1 MLRNKDKSHTEAQKV
16 APVMQSIHPLWHHNN
31 ESDID
36 WMDMER
42 VIGAALAGDQQAIAR
57 LYNAYSHKVLGI
69 CYNVVG
75 NRAVAE
81 ELAHDAFVLAFS
93 KLDHLRDPNRFDAWL
108 SSITANVALR
118 YKQRHHTLAT
128 VPVDDM
134 PDETWI
140 ADEASDMPTMGEIM
154 AAVNALPNGYG
165 KVFKMAVM
173 QDMSHKEIGEILGI
187 AAHSS
192 SSQLAR
198 AKKMLQ
204 HSLAKYWAVILLALL
219 TPLALLFLRQPEA
232 IDEQQPKTADA
243 DKPTVTTGDNQQAT
257 EPVRQQR
264 TGSRNIAITVPDKYE
279 RPIAS
284 MADTTS
290 VEKSSTQPI
299 DTTTERPNHELPHL
313 KLNGDIHFANVGHR
327 TTIRPKQD
335 GFKRWSADL
344 AYIGQPSPE
353 ADRMSPHNFVVP
365 DFLAPTVPGEP
376 DPTLIIDNWSDYIDY
391 LDVKSDILSDALP
404 EEELIMRQIANS
416 NKPLNNGQIV
426 RKAHHSLPLTYALSL
441 RHQATNR
448 IGLESGLQY
457 TRLNS
462 LFQTGEGPNRIDEKQ
477 RIDYLGVPLKVSYRI
492 WSGKHVGIY
501 TSAGVTLEIPVKST
515 VTTDYILNSQPQ
527 LRDSHH
533 LDVPLQWSTGVGI
546 GVQYNITP
554 SISIFA
560 EPGVQ
565 YYIPDD
571 SGIETYRTQHPFTVT
586 IPAGLR
592 FTW

>member
-1 MLRNKDKSHTEAQKV
+1 
-16 APVMQSIHPLWHHNN
+16 
-31 ESDID
+31 
-36 WMDMER
+36 MER
-42 VIGAALAGDQQAIAR
+42 VIGTALAGDQQAIAR
-57 LYNAYSHKVLGI
+57 LYNAYCHKVLGI

-93 KLDHLRDPNRFDAWL
+93 KLDHLRNPNRFDAWL
-108 SSITANVALR
+108 SSIATHVALR
-118 YKQRHHTLAT
+118 YKQRHHALVT
-128 VPVDDM
+128 VPVDDI
-134 PDETWI
+134 PDETWF
-140 ADEASDMPTMGEIM
+140 ADEPADMATMDEIM

-192 SSQLAR
+192 SSQLTR

-204 HSLAKYWAVILLALL
+204 HSLAKYWVVVLVALL
-219 TPLALLFLRQPEA
+219 TPLALLFLRQPKA
-232 IDEQQPKTADA
+232 IDEQQPKTAGTDQ
-243 DKPTVTTGDNQQAT
+243 PTVSDDNPQVT

-264 TGSRNIAITVPDKYE
+264 TGSPHMAITVPERYE
-279 RPIAS
+279 QPS
-284 MADTTS
+284 MSIADT
-290 VEKSSTQPI
+290 VQHEEVPRQMV
-299 DTTTERPNHELPHL
+299 DTTTVPVENNLPHL
-313 KLNGDIHFANVGHR
+313 KLNGDIHFAGARHG
-327 TTIRPKQD
+327 TTIRPKRD

-344 AYIGQPSPE
+344 AYTGQPTPE
-353 ADRMSPHNFVVP
+353 ADRMTPHNFIVTNYE
-365 DFLAPTVPGEP
+365 APSIPGEP
-376 DPTLIIDNWSDYIDY
+376 EATMPIDNWSDYLTY
-391 LDVKSDILSDALP
+391 LEVKSDIASGLP
-404 EEELIMRQIANS
+404 KEDLIMRQIAKS
-416 NKPLNNGQIV
+416 NEPLNNGQIV
-426 RKAHHSLPLTYALSL
+426 RKTHHSLPLTYSLSL
-441 RHQATNR
+441 RYQANKR

-462 LFQTGEGPNRIDEKQ
+462 LFQTGEGANRIDEKQ

-492 WSGKHVGIY
+492 WTGKHVGIY

-515 VTTDYILNSQPQ
+515 VTTDYILNNQPQ
-527 LRDSHH
+527 LSGSHH
-533 LDVPLQWSTGVGI
+533 LDVPLQWSTGAGI

-565 YYIPDD
+565 YYIPDG
-571 SGIETYRTQHPFTVT
+571 SGFETYRTQHPFTIT

>member
-1 MLRNKDKSHTEAQKV
+1 
-16 APVMQSIHPLWHHNN
+16 MQSFGQIWHHTNKGQLY
-31 ESDID
+31 

-42 VIGAALAGDQQAIAR
+42 VIGAAMAGDQQAIAK

-69 CYNVVG
+69 CYNIVG

-81 ELAHDAFVLAFS
+81 ELSHDAFVLAFS
-93 KLDHLRDPNRFDAWL
+93 KLDHLRNPERFDAWL
-108 SSITANVALR
+108 SSIAANVALR
-118 YKQRHHTLAT
+118 YKQRHHTLVT
-128 VPVDDM
+128 VPADDI

-140 ADEASDMPTMGEIM
+140 AEEPTDMPTMDEII

-204 HSLAKYWAVILLALL
+204 HSLAKYWAIILLALL
-219 TPLALLFLRQPEA
+219 TPLALLFLRQPKT
-232 IDEQQPKTADA
+232 IDEKQPKTAKTNEPIVTD
-243 DKPTVTTGDNQQAT
+243 DNPQVTKPAIL
-257 EPVRQQR
+257 QR
-264 TGSRNIAITVPDKYE
+264 KESRNMAITVPE
-279 RPIAS
+279 RYKQPS
-284 MADTTS
+284 VSTTDTTQHEE
-290 VEKSSTQPI
+290 VPRQMV
-299 DTTTERPNHELPHL
+299 DTTTVPIENTLPHL
-313 KLNGDIHFANVGHR
+313 KLNGNIHFANVGQGN
-327 TTIRPKQD
+327 TIRPKKD
-335 GFKRWSADL
+335 DFKRWSADL
-344 AYIGQPSPE
+344 AYTGQPSPE
-353 ADRMSPHNFVVP
+353 ADRMTPQNFIVTNYE
-365 DFLAPTVPGEP
+365 APSVPGEP
-376 DPTLIIDNWSDYIDY
+376 DPTLTIDNWTDYIAY
-391 LDVKSDILSDALP
+391 LEVKSDITSELS
-404 EEELIMRQIANS
+404 EEDRIMRQIAKS
-416 NKPLNNGQIV
+416 NEPLNNGQIV
-426 RKAHHSLPLTYALSL
+426 RKTHHSLPLTYSLSL
-441 RHQATNR
+441 RYQANKR
-448 IGLESGLQY
+448 IGLESGIQY

-462 LFQTGEGPNRIDEKQ
+462 LFQTGEGINRIDEKQ
-477 RIDYLGVPLKVSYRI
+477 RIDYLGVPIKVSYRI

-515 VTTDYILNSQPQ
+515 VTTEYILNNQPE
-527 LRDSHH
+527 LRDSHY
-533 LDVPLQWSTGVGI
+533 LDVPLQWSTGIGI

-565 YYIPDD
+565 YYIPDG
-571 SGIETYRTQHPFTVT
+571 SGFETYRTQHPFTIT

>member
-42 VIGAALAGDQQAIAR
+42 VIGAALAGDQQAIGK

-108 SSITANVALR
+108 SSIASNVALR
-118 YKQRHHTLAT
+118 YKQRHHVLAT

-243 DKPTVTTGDNQQAT
+243 DKPTVTTGVNQQAT
-257 EPVRQQR
+257 GPVRQQR

-284 MADTTS
+284 IADTSS

-376 DPTLIIDNWSDYIDY
+376 DPTRTIENWSDYIAY
-391 LDVKSDILSDALP
+391 IEEFGDILS
-404 EEELIMRQIANS
+404 EKTETVHIMKQIAMS
-416 NKPLNNGQIV
+416 NEPFNDGQIV
-426 RKAHHSLPLTYALSL
+426 RKTHHSLPLTYSLSL
-441 RHQATNR
+441 RYQANKR

-462 LFQTGEGPNRIDEKQ
+462 LFQTGEGANRIDEKQ

-492 WSGKHVGIY
+492 WTGKHVGIY

-515 VTTDYILNSQPQ
+515 VTTDYILNNKSQ

-554 SISIFA
+554 TISIFA

-565 YYIPDD
+565 YYIPDG
-571 SGIETYRTQHPFTVT
+571 SGFETYRTQHPFTIS

>member
-1 MLRNKDKSHTEAQKV
+1 
-16 APVMQSIHPLWHHNN
+16 
-31 ESDID
+31 
-36 WMDMER
+36 MDMER
-42 VIGAALAGDQQAIAR
+42 VIGAALAGDQQAIAK

-69 CYNVVG
+69 CHNIVS

-81 ELAHDAFVLAFS
+81 ELSHDAFVLAFS
-93 KLDHLRDPNRFDAWL
+93 KLDHLRNPERFDAWL
-108 SSITANVALR
+108 SSIAANVALR
-118 YKQRHHTLAT
+118 YKQRHHTLVT
-128 VPVDDM
+128 VPADDI

-140 ADEASDMPTMGEIM
+140 EDEPSDMPTMTEII

-204 HSLAKYWAVILLALL
+204 HSLAKYWAIILLALL
-219 TPLALLFLRQPEA
+219 TPLALLLLRQPKT
-232 IDEQQPKTADA
+232 IDEQQPKTAETNEPA
-243 DKPTVTTGDNQQAT
+243 VTEGNSQAT
-257 EPVRQQR
+257 EPDKQHRKE
-264 TGSRNIAITVPDKYE
+264 SRDMAITVPE
-279 RPIAS
+279 RYKQPNVSIT
-284 MADTTS
+284 DTAQHEE
-290 VEKSSTQPI
+290 VPRQMV
-299 DTTTERPNHELPHL
+299 DTTTVPVENALPHL
-313 KLNGDIHFANVGHR
+313 KLNGDIHFANVGQG
-327 TTIRPKQD
+327 TTIRPTRD
-335 GFKRWSADL
+335 DFKRWSADL
-344 AYIGQPSPE
+344 AYMGQPSPE
-353 ADRMSPHNFVVP
+353 ADRMTPHNFIVP
-365 DFLAPTVPGEP
+365 DYIAPSVPGEP
-376 DPTLIIDNWSDYIDY
+376 DPTLSIGNWTDYINY
-391 LDVKSDILSDALP
+391 LNECGDIFSELS
-404 EEELIMRQIANS
+404 EKELIMRKIATS
-416 NKPLNNGQIV
+416 NEPLNNGQIV
-426 RKAHHSLPLTYALSL
+426 RKTHHSLPLTYSLSL
-441 RHQATNR
+441 RYQANRR
-448 IGLESGLQY
+448 IGLESGIQY

-462 LFQTGEGPNRIDEKQ
+462 LFQTGEGFNRIDERQ
-477 RIDYLGVPLKVSYRI
+477 RIDYLGVPLKMSYRI

-515 VTTDYILNSQPQ
+515 VTTEYILNNQPQ

-533 LDVPLQWSTGVGI
+533 LDVPLQWSTGISI

-565 YYIPDD
+565 YYIPTG
-571 SGIETYRTQHPFTVT
+571 SGFETYRTQHPFTIT

>member
-1 MLRNKDKSHTEAQKV
+1 
-16 APVMQSIHPLWHHNN
+16 MQSFHPIWHHNN
-31 ESDID
+31 EGDLYWMGMDRDI
-36 WMDMER
+36 R
-42 VIGAALAGDQQAIAR
+42 AALSGDQQAIAK

-69 CYNVVG
+69 CYNIVG

-108 SSITANVALR
+108 SSIAANVALR
-118 YKQRHHTLAT
+118 YKQRHHVLAT

-140 ADEASDMPTMGEIM
+140 ADEPSDMPMMGEIM

-219 TPLALLFLRQPEA
+219 APLALLFLHQPEA
-232 IDEQQPKTADA
+232 IDEQQPKTADD
-243 DKPTVTTGDNQQAT
+243 DKPTVTAGDNKQAT
-257 EPVRQQR
+257 GPVSRQR

-279 RPIAS
+279 RPSAS

-299 DTTTERPNHELPHL
+299 DTTTVIPAHVLPHL
-313 KLNGDIHFANVGHR
+313 KLNGDIHFADVSHG
-327 TTIRPKQD
+327 TTIRPKRD

-344 AYIGQPSPE
+344 AYTGQPSPE
-353 ADRMSPHNFVVP
+353 ADQMTPHNFIVTNYE
-365 DFLAPTVPGEP
+365 APSIPGEP
-376 DPTLIIDNWSDYIDY
+376 EATMPIDNWSDYLTY
-391 LDVKSDILSDALP
+391 LEVKSDIASGLP
-404 EEELIMRQIANS
+404 KEDLIMRQIAKS
-416 NKPLNNGQIV
+416 NEPLNNGQIV
-426 RKAHHSLPLTYALSL
+426 RKTHHSLPLTYLLSL
-441 RHQATNR
+441 SYQATNR

-462 LFQTGEGPNRIDEKQ
+462 LFQTGEGANRIDEKQ

-501 TSAGVTLEIPVKST
+501 TSAGVTLEIPVQSI
-515 VTTDYILNSQPQ
+515 VTTDYILNNQPQ
-527 LRDSHH
+527 LRESVH

-565 YYIPDD
+565 YYIPDG
-571 SGIETYRTQHPFTVT
+571 SGFETYRTQHPFTIT

>member
-1 MLRNKDKSHTEAQKV
+1 
-16 APVMQSIHPLWHHNN
+16 MQSFHPIWHHNN
-31 ESDID
+31 KGQLY

-42 VIGAALAGDQQAIAR
+42 VIGAALAGDQQAIAK

-69 CYNVVG
+69 CYNIVG

-81 ELAHDAFVLAFS
+81 ELSHDAFVLAFS
-93 KLDHLRDPNRFDAWL
+93 KLDHLRNPERFDAWL
-108 SSITANVALR
+108 SSIATNVALR
-118 YKQRHHTLAT
+118 YKQRHHVLAT

-140 ADEASDMPTMGEIM
+140 EDEPSDRPSMAEIM

-165 KVFKMAVM
+165 KVFKMSVM

-204 HSLAKYWAVILLALL
+204 QSLAKYWAIVLLALL
-219 TPLALLFLRQPEA
+219 TPLVLLLLRQPKT
-232 IDEQQPKTADA
+232 IVEQQTKTAETNE
-243 DKPTVTTGDNQQAT
+243 PTVTDDNPQVT
-257 EPVRQQR
+257 MPDKQQR
-264 TGSRNIAITVPDKYE
+264 KESRNMAITVPERYE
-279 RPIAS
+279 QPNVSIADS
-284 MADTTS
+284 VRHEETTR
-290 VEKSSTQPI
+290 EAI
-299 DTTTERPNHELPHL
+299 DTTKVPAENMLPHL
-313 KLNGDIHFANVGHR
+313 KLNGDIHFANVGQGS
-327 TTIRPKQD
+327 TIRPKKD
-335 GFKRWSADL
+335 DFKRWSADL
-344 AYIGQPSPE
+344 AYTGQPSPE
-353 ADRMSPHNFVVP
+353 ADRMIPHNFIVP
-365 DFLAPTVPGEP
+365 DYIAPSVPGEP
-376 DPTLIIDNWSDYIDY
+376 DPTLSIDNWTDYINY
-391 LDVKSDILSDALP
+391 LNECGDIFSELS
-404 EEELIMRQIANS
+404 EKELIMRKIATS
-416 NKPLNNGQIV
+416 NEPLNNGQIV
-426 RKAHHSLPLTYALSL
+426 RKTHHSLPLTYSLSL
-441 RHQATNR
+441 RYQANRR
-448 IGLESGLQY
+448 IGLESGIQY

-462 LFQTGEGPNRIDEKQ
+462 LFQTGEGINRIDERQ
-477 RIDYLGVPLKVSYRI
+477 RIDYLGVPLKMSYRI

-515 VTTDYILNSQPQ
+515 VTTEYILNNQPQ

-533 LDVPLQWSTGVGI
+533 LDVPLQWSTGIGI

-554 SISIFA
+554 SIGIFA

-565 YYIPDD
+565 YYIPDG
-571 SGIETYRTQHPFTVT
+571 SGFETYRTQHPFTIT

>member
-1 MLRNKDKSHTEAQKV
+1 
-16 APVMQSIHPLWHHNN
+16 
-31 ESDID
+31 
-36 WMDMER
+36 MER
-42 VIGAALAGDQQAIAR
+42 VIGAARAGDQQAIAK

-69 CYNVVG
+69 CYNIVG
-75 NRAVAE
+75 NRVVAE

-93 KLDHLRDPNRFDAWL
+93 KLDHLRNPERFDVWL
-108 SSITANVALR
+108 SSIATNVALR
-118 YKQRHHTLAT
+118 YKQRHHVLAT

-140 ADEASDMPTMGEIM
+140 EDEPSDMPTMAEII

-204 HSLAKYWAVILLALL
+204 HSLAKYWAIILLALL
-219 TPLALLFLRQPEA
+219 TPLALLLLRQPKT
-232 IDEQQPKTADA
+232 IDEQQPKTAETNEPA
-243 DKPTVTTGDNQQAT
+243 VTEGNSQAT
-257 EPVRQQR
+257 EPDKQHRKE
-264 TGSRNIAITVPDKYE
+264 SRDMAITVPE
-279 RPIAS
+279 RYKQPNVSIT
-284 MADTTS
+284 DTAQHEE
-290 VEKSSTQPI
+290 VPRQMV
-299 DTTTERPNHELPHL
+299 DTTTVPVENALPHL
-313 KLNGDIHFANVGHR
+313 NLNGDIHFANVGQG
-327 TTIRPKQD
+327 TTIQPKKE

-344 AYIGQPSPE
+344 AYTGQPSPE
-353 ADRMSPHNFVVP
+353 ADRLTPHYFIVTNYE
-365 DFLAPTVPGEP
+365 APSVPGEP
-376 DPTLIIDNWSDYIDY
+376 DSTMPIDNWSDYIAY
-391 LDVKSDILSDALP
+391 LEVKSDITSGLSEDDR
-404 EEELIMRQIANS
+404 IMRQIAKS
-416 NKPLNNGQIV
+416 NEPLNNGQIV
-426 RKAHHSLPLTYALSL
+426 RKTHHSLPLTYSLSL
-441 RHQATNR
+441 RYQANRR
-448 IGLESGLQY
+448 IGLESGIQY

-462 LFQTGEGPNRIDEKQ
+462 LFQTGEGINRIDEKQ
-477 RIDYLGVPLKVSYRI
+477 RIDYLGVPLKMSYRI

-515 VTTDYILNSQPQ
+515 VTTEYILNNQPQ

-533 LDVPLQWSTGVGI
+533 PDVPLQWSTGIGI

-565 YYIPDD
+565 YYIPDG
-571 SGIETYRTQHPFTVT
+571 SGFETYRTQHPFTIT

>member
-1 MLRNKDKSHTEAQKV
+1 MGMDR
-16 APVMQSIHPLWHHNN
+16 
-31 ESDID
+31 DI
-36 WMDMER
+36 R
-42 VIGAALAGDQQAIAR
+42 AALAGDQQAIAK

-69 CYNVVG
+69 CYNIVG

-108 SSITANVALR
+108 SSIAANVALR
-118 YKQRHHTLAT
+118 YKQRHHVLVT

-140 ADEASDMPTMGEIM
+140 ADEPSDMPTMAEIM

-243 DKPTVTTGDNQQAT
+243 DKPTVTASDNQQAT
-257 EPVRQQR
+257 GPVSRQR

-279 RPIAS
+279 RPSAS

-299 DTTTERPNHELPHL
+299 DTTTVIPAHELPHL
-313 KLNGDIHFANVGHR
+313 KLNGDIHFADVGHG
-327 TTIRPKQD
+327 TTMRPKKD
-335 GFKRWSADL
+335 SFKRWSANL
-344 AYIGQPSPE
+344 AYTGQPSTE
-353 ADRMSPHNFVVP
+353 ADRMSPHNFIVTNYE
-365 DFLAPTVPGEP
+365 APSIPGEP
-376 DPTLIIDNWSDYIDY
+376 EATMPIDNWSDYIAY
-391 LDVKSDILSDALP
+391 LEVKSDITSGLSEDDR
-404 EEELIMRQIANS
+404 IMRQIAKS
-416 NKPLNNGQIV
+416 NEPLNNGQIV
-426 RKAHHSLPLTYALSL
+426 RKTHHSLPLTYSLSL
-441 RHQATNR
+441 RYQANKR

-462 LFQTGEGPNRIDEKQ
+462 LFQTGEGANRIDEKQ

-501 TSAGVTLEIPVKST
+501 TSAGVTLEIPVQST
-515 VTTDYILNSQPQ
+515 VTTDYILNNQPQ
-527 LRDSHH
+527 LRESVH

-565 YYIPDD
+565 YYIPDG
-571 SGIETYRTQHPFTVT
+571 SGFETYRTQHPFTIT

>member
-1 MLRNKDKSHTEAQKV
+1 
-16 APVMQSIHPLWHHNN
+16 
-31 ESDID
+31 
-36 WMDMER
+36 MDMER
-42 VIGAALAGDQQAIAR
+42 VIGAALAGDQQAIAK

-81 ELAHDAFVLAFS
+81 ELSHDAFVLAFS
-93 KLDHLRDPNRFDAWL
+93 KLDHLRNPERFDAWL
-108 SSITANVALR
+108 SSIAANVALR
-118 YKQRHHTLAT
+118 YKQRHHTLVT

-140 ADEASDMPTMGEIM
+140 EDEPSDMPTMAEIM

-165 KVFKMAVM
+165 KVFKMAVL

-204 HSLAKYWAVILLALL
+204 HSLAKYWAIILLALL
-219 TPLALLFLRQPEA
+219 TPLALLLLRQPKT
-232 IDEQQPKTADA
+232 IVEQQPKTAETNEPA
-243 DKPTVTTGDNQQAT
+243 VTEGNSHETRSASQQHK
-257 EPVRQQR
+257 E
-264 TGSRNIAITVPDKYE
+264 SRNMAITVPE
-279 RPIAS
+279 RYNQPNVSI
-284 MADTTS
+284 ADTIQHEE
-290 VEKSSTQPI
+290 VPRQMV
-299 DTTTERPNHELPHL
+299 DTTTVPVENALPHL
-313 KLNGDIHFANVGHR
+313 KLNGDVHFANVGQGF
-327 TTIRPKQD
+327 TIRPKKD
-335 GFKRWSADL
+335 DFKRWSADL
-344 AYIGQPSPE
+344 AYTGQPSPE
-353 ADRMSPHNFVVP
+353 ADRLTPHYFIVTNYI
-365 DFLAPTVPGEP
+365 APSVPGEP
-376 DPTLIIDNWSDYIDY
+376 DPTMSIDNWSDYIAY
-391 LDVKSDILSDALP
+391 LEVKSDITSGLSEDDR
-404 EEELIMRQIANS
+404 IMRQIAKS
-416 NKPLNNGQIV
+416 NEPLNNVQIV
-426 RKAHHSLPLTYALSL
+426 RKTHHSLPLTYSLSL
-441 RHQATNR
+441 RYQANKR

-462 LFQTGEGPNRIDEKQ
+462 LFQTGEGINRIDEKQ
-477 RIDYLGVPLKVSYRI
+477 RIEYLGVPLKVSYRI

-515 VTTDYILNSQPQ
+515 VSTEYILNNQPE

-533 LDVPLQWSTGVGI
+533 LDVPLQWSTGIGI

-554 SISIFA
+554 TISIFA

-565 YYIPDD
+565 YYIPDG
-571 SGIETYRTQHPFTVT
+571 SGFETYRTQHPFTIT
-586 IPAGLR
+586 IPTGLR

>member
-1 MLRNKDKSHTEAQKV
+1 
-16 APVMQSIHPLWHHNN
+16 
-31 ESDID
+31 
-36 WMDMER
+36 MDMER
-42 VIGAALAGDQQAIAR
+42 VIGAALAGDQQAIAK
-57 LYNAYSHKVLGI
+57 LYKAYSHKVLGI
-69 CYNVVG
+69 CYNIVG

-81 ELAHDAFVLAFS
+81 ELSHDAFVLAFS
-93 KLDHLRDPNRFDAWL
+93 KLDHLRNPERFDAWL
-108 SSITANVALR
+108 SSIAANVALR
-118 YKQRHHTLAT
+118 YKQRHHVLAT
-128 VPVDDM
+128 VPVDDI

-140 ADEASDMPTMGEIM
+140 EDEPSDMPTMAEIM

-204 HSLAKYWAVILLALL
+204 QSLAKYWATILLALL
-219 TPLALLFLRQPEA
+219 TPLALLLLRQPKT
-232 IDEQQPKTADA
+232 IDEQQPKTAEKNEPIVTDDNPQVTKP
-243 DKPTVTTGDNQQAT
+243 DK
-257 EPVRQQR
+257 QQR
-264 TGSRNIAITVPDKYE
+264 KESRNIAITVPE
-279 RPIAS
+279 RYNQPNVNIT
-284 MADTTS
+284 DTAQHEE
-290 VEKSSTQPI
+290 VPRQI
-299 DTTTERPNHELPHL
+299 LDTTTVPVENSLPHL
-313 KLNGDIHFANVGHR
+313 KLNGDIHFANVGQGS
-327 TTIRPKQD
+327 TIRPKKD
-335 GFKRWSADL
+335 DFKRWSADL
-344 AYIGQPSPE
+344 AYTGQPSPE
-353 ADRMSPHNFVVP
+353 ADRMTPQNFIVP
-365 DFLAPTVPGEP
+365 DYIAPSVPGEP
-376 DPTLIIDNWSDYIDY
+376 DPTLTIDNWTDYIAY
-391 LDVKSDILSDALP
+391 LEVKSDITSELS
-404 EEELIMRQIANS
+404 EEDRIMRQIAKS
-416 NKPLNNGQIV
+416 NEPLNNGQIV
-426 RKAHHSLPLTYALSL
+426 RKTHHSLPLTYSLSL
-441 RHQATNR
+441 RYQANKR

-462 LFQTGEGPNRIDEKQ
+462 LFQTGEGINRIDEKQ

-515 VTTDYILNSQPQ
+515 VTTEYILNNQPE
-527 LRDSHH
+527 LRDSHY
-533 LDVPLQWSTGVGI
+533 LDVPLQWSTGIGI

-565 YYIPDD
+565 YYIPDG
-571 SGIETYRTQHPFTVT
+571 SGFETYRTQHPFTIT

>member
-1 MLRNKDKSHTEAQKV
+1 
-16 APVMQSIHPLWHHNN
+16 
-31 ESDID
+31 
-36 WMDMER
+36 MER
-42 VIGAALAGDQQAIAR
+42 VIGGALAGDQRAIAK

-108 SSITANVALR
+108 SSIASNVALR
-118 YKQRHHTLAT
+118 YKQRHQVLAT

-134 PDETWI
+134 PDEAWI
-140 ADEASDMPTMGEIM
+140 ADEPADMPSMAEIM

-204 HSLAKYWAVILLALL
+204 HSLAKYWAVILVALL
-219 TPLALLFLRQPEA
+219 TPLAMLFLRQPEN
-232 IDEQQPKTADA
+232 IDERQPKTAEA
-243 DKPTVTTGDNQQAT
+243 DKPTGTTGDRQQVT
-257 EPVRQQR
+257 EPVRHQR
-264 TGSRNIAITVPDKYE
+264 TGSRNLAITALEEYE
-279 RPIAS
+279 QPSTS

-299 DTTTERPNHELPHL
+299 NTTTVIPDRELPHL
-313 KLNGDIHFANVGHR
+313 KLNGDIHFANVRHS
-327 TTIRPKQD
+327 TTMRPKRD

-391 LDVKSDILSDALP
+391 LEVKSDILSDALP

-426 RKAHHSLPLTYALSL
+426 RKAHHSLPLT
-441 RHQATNR
+441 
-448 IGLESGLQY
+448 
-457 TRLNS
+457 
-462 LFQTGEGPNRIDEKQ
+462 
-477 RIDYLGVPLKVSYRI
+477 
-492 WSGKHVGIY
+492 
-501 TSAGVTLEIPVKST
+501 
-515 VTTDYILNSQPQ
+515 
-527 LRDSHH
+527 
-533 LDVPLQWSTGVGI
+533 
-546 GVQYNITP
+546 
-554 SISIFA
+554 
-560 EPGVQ
+560 
-565 YYIPDD
+565 
-571 SGIETYRTQHPFTVT
+571 
-586 IPAGLR
+586 
-592 FTW
+592 

>member
-1 MLRNKDKSHTEAQKV
+1 
-16 APVMQSIHPLWHHNN
+16 
-31 ESDID
+31 
-36 WMDMER
+36 MDMER
-42 VIGAALAGDQQAIAR
+42 VIGAALAGDQQAIAK

-69 CYNVVG
+69 CYNIVG

-108 SSITANVALR
+108 SSIASNVALR
-118 YKQRHHTLAT
+118 YKQRHHVLAT

-134 PDETWI
+134 PDDTWI
-140 ADEASDMPTMGEIM
+140 EDGLSDMPTMDEIM

-204 HSLAKYWAVILLALL
+204 HSLTKYWAIVLLALL
-219 TPLALLFLRQPEA
+219 TSLALLFLRQPKT
-232 IDEQQPKTADA
+232 IDEQQPKTAEA
-243 DKPTVTTGDNQQAT
+243 DQPTVSDGNQQVT

-264 TGSRNIAITVPDKYE
+264 TGSRNMAITVPERYE
-279 RPIAS
+279 RPSAS
-284 MADTTS
+284 MTDTTS
-290 VEKSSTQPI
+290 VEKSSTEHT
-299 DTTTERPNHELPHL
+299 DTTTDHPSHELPHL
-313 KLNGDIHFANVGHR
+313 KLNGDIHFADFGHH
-327 TTIRPKQD
+327 TTIQAKKD

-344 AYIGQPSPE
+344 AYTGQPSPE
-353 ADRMSPHNFVVP
+353 ADQMSPHNFVVP
-365 DFLAPTVPGEP
+365 DYIAPSVPGEP
-376 DPTLIIDNWSDYIDY
+376 DPTLIIDNWSDYIAY
-391 LDVKSDILSDALP
+391 LEEFGDITSDQT
-404 EEELIMRQIANS
+404 EKNLIMKQIAMS
-416 NKPLNNGQIV
+416 NEPLNDGQIV
-426 RKAHHSLPLTYALSL
+426 RKTHHSLPLTYALSL
-441 RHQATNR
+441 RYQANKR

-462 LFQTGEGPNRIDEKQ
+462 LFQTGEGANRIDEKQ
-477 RIDYLGVPLKVSYRI
+477 RINYLGVPLKVSYRI

-515 VTTDYILNSQPQ
+515 VTTEYILNNLPQ

-533 LDVPLQWSTGVGI
+533 LNVPLQWSTGVGI

-565 YYIPDD
+565 YYIPDG
-571 SGIETYRTQHPFTVT
+571 SGFETYRTQHPFTIT

>member
-1 MLRNKDKSHTEAQKV
+1 
-16 APVMQSIHPLWHHNN
+16 
-31 ESDID
+31 
-36 WMDMER
+36 MDMER
-42 VIGAALAGDQQAIAR
+42 VIGAARAGDQQAIAK

-69 CYNVVG
+69 CYNIVG
-75 NRAVAE
+75 NRVVAE

-93 KLDHLRDPNRFDAWL
+93 KLDHLRNPERFDVWL
-108 SSITANVALR
+108 SSIATNVALR
-118 YKQRHHTLAT
+118 YKQRHHVLAT

-140 ADEASDMPTMGEIM
+140 EDEPSDMPTMAEII

-204 HSLAKYWAVILLALL
+204 HSLAKYWAIILLALL
-219 TPLALLFLRQPEA
+219 TPLALLLLRQPKT
-232 IDEQQPKTADA
+232 IDEQQPKTAETNEPA
-243 DKPTVTTGDNQQAT
+243 VTEGNSQAT
-257 EPVRQQR
+257 EPDKQHRKE
-264 TGSRNIAITVPDKYE
+264 SRDMAITVPE
-279 RPIAS
+279 RYKQPNVSIT
-284 MADTTS
+284 DTAQHEE
-290 VEKSSTQPI
+290 VPRQMV
-299 DTTTERPNHELPHL
+299 DTTTVPVENALPHL
-313 KLNGDIHFANVGHR
+313 NLNGDIHFANVGQG
-327 TTIRPKQD
+327 TTIQPKKE

-344 AYIGQPSPE
+344 AYTGQPSPE
-353 ADRMSPHNFVVP
+353 ADRLTPHYFIVTNYE
-365 DFLAPTVPGEP
+365 APSVPGEP
-376 DPTLIIDNWSDYIDY
+376 DSTMPIDNWSDYIAY
-391 LDVKSDILSDALP
+391 LEVKSDITSGLSEDDR
-404 EEELIMRQIANS
+404 IMRQIAKS
-416 NKPLNNGQIV
+416 NEPLNNGQIV
-426 RKAHHSLPLTYALSL
+426 RKTHHSLPLTYSLSL
-441 RHQATNR
+441 RYQANRR
-448 IGLESGLQY
+448 IGLESGIQY

-462 LFQTGEGPNRIDEKQ
+462 LFQTGEGINRIDEKQ
-477 RIDYLGVPLKVSYRI
+477 RIDYLGVPLKMSYRI

-515 VTTDYILNSQPQ
+515 VTTEYILNNQPQ

-533 LDVPLQWSTGVGI
+533 PDVPLQWSTGIGI

-565 YYIPDD
+565 YYIPDG
-571 SGIETYRTQHPFTVT
+571 SGFETYRTQHPFTIT

>member
-1 MLRNKDKSHTEAQKV
+1 
-16 APVMQSIHPLWHHNN
+16 
-31 ESDID
+31 
-36 WMDMER
+36 MDMER
-42 VIGAALAGDQQAIAR
+42 VIGAALAGDQQAIAK

-69 CYNVVG
+69 CYNIVG

-81 ELAHDAFVLAFS
+81 ELSHDAFVLAFS
-93 KLDHLRDPNRFDAWL
+93 KLDHLRNPERFDAWL
-108 SSITANVALR
+108 SSIAANVALR
-118 YKQRHHTLAT
+118 YKQRHHVLAT
-128 VPVDDM
+128 VPVDDI

-140 ADEASDMPTMGEIM
+140 AEEPTDMPTMDEIM

-219 TPLALLFLRQPEA
+219 TSLALLFLRHSKT
-232 IDEQQPKTADA
+232 IDEQQPKTAETNE
-243 DKPTVTTGDNQQAT
+243 PTVTDDNPQVSRPAS
-257 EPVRQQR
+257 QQR
-264 TGSRNIAITVPDKYE
+264 KVSRNMAITVPERYE
-279 RPIAS
+279 QPNVSIA
-284 MADTTS
+284 DS
-290 VEKSSTQPI
+290 VRHEEVPRQMV
-299 DTTTERPNHELPHL
+299 DTTTVPVENVLPYL
-313 KLNGDIHFANVGHR
+313 KLNGDIHFADIRHGS
-327 TTIRPKQD
+327 TILPKKD
-335 GFKRWSADL
+335 AFKRWSADL
-344 AYIGQPSPE
+344 AYTGQPSPE
-353 ADRMSPHNFVVP
+353 ADLMKPHNFVVP
-365 DFLAPTVPGEP
+365 DYIAPTVPGEP
-376 DPTLIIDNWSDYIDY
+376 EPTLTIDNWSDYIAY
-391 LDVKSDILSDALP
+391 LEVKSDITSGLSEDDR
-404 EEELIMRQIANS
+404 IMRQIAKS
-416 NKPLNNGQIV
+416 NEPLNNGQIV
-426 RKAHHSLPLTYALSL
+426 RKTHHSLPLTYSLSL
-441 RHQATNR
+441 RYQANKR

-462 LFQTGEGPNRIDEKQ
+462 LFQTGEGTNRIDEKQ
-477 RIDYLGVPLKVSYRI
+477 RIEYLGVPLKVSYRI

-501 TSAGVTLEIPVKST
+501 TAAGVTLEIPVKST
-515 VTTDYILNSQPQ
+515 VKTDYILNNQPQ

-533 LDVPLQWSTGVGI
+533 LDVPLQWSTGIGI

-554 SISIFA
+554 TISIFA
-560 EPGVQ
+560 EPGMQ

-571 SGIETYRTQHPFTVT
+571 SGFETYRTQHPFTIT

>member
-1 MLRNKDKSHTEAQKV
+1 
-16 APVMQSIHPLWHHNN
+16 MQSFHPIWHHNN
-31 ESDID
+31 RNDIY

-93 KLDHLRDPNRFDAWL
+93 KLDQLRDPNRFDAWL
-108 SSITANVALR
+108 SSIASNVALR
-118 YKQRHHTLAT
+118 YKQRHHVLAT

-134 PDETWI
+134 PDEAWI
-140 ADEASDMPTMGEIM
+140 ADEPADMPSMAEIM

-173 QDMSHKEIGEILGI
+173 QDMTHKEIGEILGI

-198 AKKMLQ
+198 AKKLLQ

-219 TPLALLFLRQPEA
+219 TPMALLFLRQPKA

-243 DKPTVTTGDNQQAT
+243 DKPTVSKDNPQVT
-257 EPVRQQR
+257 EPVKHQR
-264 TGSRNIAITVPDKYE
+264 AGSRNIAITVPEEYE
-279 RPIAS
+279 RPSAS
-284 MADTTS
+284 ITDTTS
-290 VEKSSTQPI
+290 VEKSSTEPT
-299 DTTTERPNHELPHL
+299 DTTTVIPSHELPHL
-313 KLNGDIHFANVGHR
+313 KLNGDIHFADVGHR
-327 TTIRPKQD
+327 TTIPAKKN

-344 AYIGQPSPE
+344 AYTGQPSRE
-353 ADRMSPHNFVVP
+353 ADRMSPHNFVVT
-365 DFLAPTVPGEP
+365 DFLAPTVPGES
-376 DPTLIIDNWSDYIDY
+376 DPTLTIDNWRDYVAY
-391 LDVKSDILSDALP
+391 LEEFGDILS
-404 EEELIMRQIANS
+404 EKTETVHVMKQIAMS
-416 NKPLNNGQIV
+416 NEPFNDGQIV
-426 RKAHHSLPLTYALSL
+426 RKTHHSQPLTYALSL
-441 RHQATNR
+441 RYQATHR

-462 LFQTGEGPNRIDEKQ
+462 LFQTGEGANRMDEKQ
-477 RIDYLGVPLKVSYRI
+477 RIDYLGVPLRVSYRI

-515 VTTDYILNSQPQ
+515 VTTDYILNNKSE
-527 LRDSHH
+527 LRNSHH
-533 LDVPLQWSTGVGI
+533 LDVPLQWSTGIGI

-554 SISIFA
+554 TISIFA

-565 YYIPDD
+565 YYIPDG
-571 SGIETYRTQHPFTVT
+571 SGFETYRTQHPFTIT

>member
-1 MLRNKDKSHTEAQKV
+1 
-16 APVMQSIHPLWHHNN
+16 
-31 ESDID
+31 
-36 WMDMER
+36 MER
-42 VIGAALAGDQQAIAR
+42 VIGAALAGDQQAIAK

-69 CYNVVG
+69 CYNIVG

-81 ELAHDAFVLAFS
+81 ELSHDAFVLAFS
-93 KLDHLRDPNRFDAWL
+93 KLDHLRNPERFDAWL
-108 SSITANVALR
+108 SSIAANVALR
-118 YKQRHHTLAT
+118 YKQRHHTLVT
-128 VPVDDM
+128 VPADDI

-140 ADEASDMPTMGEIM
+140 EDEPSDMPTMAEII

-204 HSLAKYWAVILLALL
+204 HSLAKYWAIILLALL
-219 TPLALLFLRQPEA
+219 TPLALLLLRQPKT
-232 IDEQQPKTADA
+232 IDEQQPKTAETNEPA
-243 DKPTVTTGDNQQAT
+243 VTEGNSQAT
-257 EPVRQQR
+257 EPDKQHRKE
-264 TGSRNIAITVPDKYE
+264 SRDMAITVPE
-279 RPIAS
+279 RYKQPNVSIT
-284 MADTTS
+284 DTAQHEE
-290 VEKSSTQPI
+290 VPRQMV
-299 DTTTERPNHELPHL
+299 DTTTVPVENALPHL
-313 KLNGDIHFANVGHR
+313 KLNGDIHFANVGQG
-327 TTIRPKQD
+327 TTIRPTRD
-335 GFKRWSADL
+335 DFKRWSADL
-344 AYIGQPSPE
+344 AYMGQPSPE
-353 ADRMSPHNFVVP
+353 ADRMTPHNFIVP
-365 DFLAPTVPGEP
+365 DYIAPSVPGEP
-376 DPTLIIDNWSDYIDY
+376 DPTLSIDNWTDYINY
-391 LDVKSDILSDALP
+391 LNECGDIFSELS
-404 EEELIMRQIANS
+404 EKELIMRKIATS
-416 NKPLNNGQIV
+416 NEPLNNGQIV
-426 RKAHHSLPLTYALSL
+426 RKTHHNLPLTYSLSL
-441 RHQATNR
+441 RYQANRR
-448 IGLESGLQY
+448 IGLESGIQY

-462 LFQTGEGPNRIDEKQ
+462 LFQTGEGFNRIDERQ

-515 VTTDYILNSQPQ
+515 VTTEYILNSQPQ
-527 LRDSHH
+527 LRGNHH
-533 LDVPLQWSTGVGI
+533 LDVPLQWSTGIGI

-565 YYIPDD
+565 YYIPTG
-571 SGIETYRTQHPFTVT
+571 SGFETYRTQHPFTIT

>member
-1 MLRNKDKSHTEAQKV
+1 
-16 APVMQSIHPLWHHNN
+16 MQSFHPIWHHNN
-31 ESDID
+31 RNDIY

-42 VIGAALAGDQQAIAR
+42 VIGGALAGDQRAIAK

-108 SSITANVALR
+108 SSIASNVALR
-118 YKQRHHTLAT
+118 YKQRHHVLAT

-134 PDETWI
+134 PDEAWI
-140 ADEASDMPTMGEIM
+140 ADEPADMPSMAEIM

-173 QDMSHKEIGEILGI
+173 QDMTHKEIGEILGI

-198 AKKMLQ
+198 AKKLLQ

-219 TPLALLFLRQPEA
+219 TPMALLFLRQPKT
-232 IDEQQPKTADA
+232 IDERQPKTADA
-243 DKPTVTTGDNQQAT
+243 DKPTVSKDNPQVT
-257 EPVRQQR
+257 EPVKHQR
-264 TGSRNIAITVPDKYE
+264 TGSRNMAITVPEEYE
-279 RPIAS
+279 RPSAGIT
-284 MADTTS
+284 DTTS
-290 VEKSSTQPI
+290 VEKPSTEPT
-299 DTTTERPNHELPHL
+299 DTTTVIPAHELPHL
-313 KLNGDIHFANVGHR
+313 RLNGDIHFADVGHR
-327 TTIRPKQD
+327 TTIPAKKN

-344 AYIGQPSPE
+344 AYTGQPSPV
-353 ADRMSPHNFVVP
+353 ADRMSPHNFVVT
-365 DFLAPTVPGEP
+365 DFLAPIVSGEP
-376 DPTLIIDNWSDYIDY
+376 DPTMTIDNWRDYIAY
-391 LDVKSDILSDALP
+391 LEEFGDILS
-404 EEELIMRQIANS
+404 EKTETVHVMKQIAMS
-416 NKPLNNGQIV
+416 NEPFNDGQIV
-426 RKAHHSLPLTYALSL
+426 RKTHHSLPLTYALSL
-441 RHQATNR
+441 RYQATHR

-462 LFQTGEGPNRIDEKQ
+462 LFQTGEGANRMDEKQ
-477 RIDYLGVPLKVSYRI
+477 RIDYLGVPLRVSYRI

-515 VTTDYILNSQPQ
+515 VTTDYILNNKRQ

-533 LDVPLQWSTGVGI
+533 LDVPLQWSTGIGI

-565 YYIPDD
+565 YYIPDG
-571 SGIETYRTQHPFTVT
+571 SGFETYRTQHPFTVT

>member
-1 MLRNKDKSHTEAQKV
+1 M
-16 APVMQSIHPLWHHNN
+16 
-31 ESDID
+31 
-36 WMDMER
+36 
-42 VIGAALAGDQQAIAR
+42 
-57 LYNAYSHKVLGI
+57 
-69 CYNVVG
+69 G

-81 ELAHDAFVLAFS
+81 ELSHDAFVLAFS
-93 KLDHLRDPNRFDAWL
+93 KLDHLRNPERFDAWL
-108 SSITANVALR
+108 SSIAANVALR
-118 YKQRHHTLAT
+118 YKQRHHTLVT

-134 PDETWI
+134 PDESRI
-140 ADEASDMPTMGEIM
+140 EDEPSDMPTMAEIM

-204 HSLAKYWAVILLALL
+204 HSLAKYWAIILLALL
-219 TPLALLFLRQPEA
+219 TPLALLLLRQPKRIVE
-232 IDEQQPKTADA
+232 QPKTAETNEPA
-243 DKPTVTTGDNQQAT
+243 VTEGNPQVT
-257 EPVRQQR
+257 EPDKQQR
-264 TGSRNIAITVPDKYE
+264 KESRNMAITVPN
-279 RPIAS
+279 A
-284 MADTTS
+284 
-290 VEKSSTQPI
+290 
-299 DTTTERPNHELPHL
+299 LPHL
-313 KLNGDIHFANVGHR
+313 KLNGGIHFANVGQG
-327 TTIRPKQD
+327 TTIRPKRD
-335 GFKRWSADL
+335 DFKRWSADL
-344 AYIGQPSPE
+344 AYTGQPSPE
-353 ADRMSPHNFVVP
+353 SDRIIPQNFIVT
-365 DFLAPTVPGEP
+365 DYTAPSVPGEP
-376 DPTLIIDNWSDYIDY
+376 DPTLSIDNWTDYINY
-391 LDVKSDILSDALP
+391 LNECSEIFGELP
-404 EEELIMRQIANS
+404 EKELIMRKIALS
-416 NKPLNNGQIV
+416 NEPLNNGQIV
-426 RKAHHSLPLTYALSL
+426 RKTHHSLPLTFSLSL
-441 RHQATNR
+441 RYQANKR

-462 LFQTGEGPNRIDEKQ
+462 LFQTGEGINRIDEKQ
-477 RIDYLGVPLKVSYRI
+477 RIDYLGVPLRASYRI

-515 VTTDYILNSQPQ
+515 VSTEYILNNQPE

-533 LDVPLQWSTGVGI
+533 LDVPLQWSTGIGI

-565 YYIPDD
+565 YYIPDG
-571 SGIETYRTQHPFTVT
+571 SGFETYRTQHPFTIT

>member
-1 MLRNKDKSHTEAQKV
+1 
-16 APVMQSIHPLWHHNN
+16 
-31 ESDID
+31 
-36 WMDMER
+36 MDMER
-42 VIGAALAGDQQAIAR
+42 LIGAALAGDQQAIAK

-69 CYNVVG
+69 CHNIVG

-81 ELAHDAFVLAFS
+81 ELSHDAFVLAFS
-93 KLDHLRDPNRFDAWL
+93 KLEHLRNPERFDAWL
-108 SSITANVALR
+108 SSIAANVALR
-118 YKQRHHTLAT
+118 YKQRHHVQAT

-140 ADEASDMPTMGEIM
+140 ADEPADMPTMAEIM

-165 KVFKMAVM
+165 KVFKMSVM

-204 HSLAKYWAVILLALL
+204 QSLAKYWAIILLALL
-219 TPLALLFLRQPEA
+219 TPLALLLLRQPKT
-232 IDEQQPKTADA
+232 IDEQQPKTAETNEPA
-243 DKPTVTTGDNQQAT
+243 VTEGNSQAT
-257 EPVRQQR
+257 EPDKQHRKEN
-264 TGSRNIAITVPDKYE
+264 RNMAVTVPERYE
-279 RPIAS
+279 QPNVSAT
-284 MADTTS
+284 DTAQHEEIPRQIVDTATVP
-290 VEKSSTQPI
+290 VENT
-299 DTTTERPNHELPHL
+299 LPHL
-313 KLNGDIHFANVGHR
+313 KLNGDIHFANVGHG
-327 TTIRPKQD
+327 TTIQPKKD

-344 AYIGQPSPE
+344 AYTGQPSPE
-353 ADRMSPHNFVVP
+353 ADRMKPHNFIVP
-365 DFLAPTVPGEP
+365 NYIAPSVPGEP
-376 DPTLIIDNWSDYIDY
+376 DPTMPIDNWSDYIAY
-391 LDVKSDILSDALP
+391 LDEVNNIFGELNEK
-404 EEELIMRQIANS
+404 ELIMRKIATS
-416 NKPLNNGQIV
+416 NEPLNDGQIV
-426 RKAHHSLPLTYALSL
+426 RKTHHSLPLTYSLSL
-441 RHQATNR
+441 RYQANKR

-462 LFQTGEGPNRIDEKQ
+462 LFQTGEGINRIDEKQ

-515 VTTDYILNSQPQ
+515 VTTEYLLNNQPE

-533 LDVPLQWSTGVGI
+533 LDVPLQWSTGIGI
-546 GVQYNITP
+546 GIQYNITP
-554 SISIFA
+554 TIGIFA

-565 YYIPDD
+565 YYIPDG
-571 SGIETYRTQHPFTVT
+571 SGFETYRTQHPFTIT

>member
-1 MLRNKDKSHTEAQKV
+1 
-16 APVMQSIHPLWHHNN
+16 MQSFHPIWHHNN
-31 ESDID
+31 KGQLY

-42 VIGAALAGDQQAIAR
+42 VIGAARAGDQQAIAK

-69 CYNVVG
+69 CHNIVG

-81 ELAHDAFVLAFS
+81 ELSHDAFVLAFS
-93 KLDHLRDPNRFDAWL
+93 KLDHLRNPERFGAWL
-108 SSITANVALR
+108 SSIAANVALR
-118 YKQRHHTLAT
+118 YKQRHHTLVT
-128 VPVDDM
+128 VPADDI

-140 ADEASDMPTMGEIM
+140 AEEPTGMPTMDEII

-204 HSLAKYWAVILLALL
+204 HSLAKYWAIILLALL
-219 TPLALLFLRQPEA
+219 TPLALLFLRQPKT
-232 IDEQQPKTADA
+232 IDEQQPKTAET
-243 DKPTVTTGDNQQAT
+243 DKPTVTDDNSQETKPASQHRK
-257 EPVRQQR
+257 E
-264 TGSRNIAITVPDKYE
+264 SRDMAITVPE
-279 RPIAS
+279 RYKQPNVSAT
-284 MADTTS
+284 DTAQHEE
-290 VEKSSTQPI
+290 VPRQMV
-299 DTTTERPNHELPHL
+299 DTTTVPVENALPHL
-313 KLNGDIHFANVGHR
+313 KLNDDVHFANVSQG
-327 TTIRPKQD
+327 TTIQPKKD

-344 AYIGQPSPE
+344 AYTGQPSPE
-353 ADRMSPHNFVVP
+353 SDRIIPQNFIVP
-365 DFLAPTVPGEP
+365 DYTAPSVPGEP
-376 DPTLIIDNWSDYIDY
+376 DPTLSIDNWTDYINY
-391 LDVKSDILSDALP
+391 LNECSEIFSELTEK
-404 EEELIMRQIANS
+404 ELIMRKIALS
-416 NKPLNNGQIV
+416 NEPLNNGQIV
-426 RKAHHSLPLTYALSL
+426 RKTHHSLPLTYSLSL
-441 RHQATNR
+441 RYQANKR

-462 LFQTGEGPNRIDEKQ
+462 LFQTGEGINRIDEKQ
-477 RIDYLGVPLKVSYRI
+477 RIDYLGVPFKVSYRI

-501 TSAGVTLEIPVKST
+501 TSAGVTLEIPIKST
-515 VTTDYILNSQPQ
+515 VSTEYILNNQPE

-533 LDVPLQWSTGVGI
+533 LDVPLQWSTGIGL

-560 EPGVQ
+560 EPGMQ
-565 YYIPDD
+565 YYIPDG
-571 SGIETYRTQHPFTVT
+571 SGFETYRTQHPFTIT

>member
-1 MLRNKDKSHTEAQKV
+1 
-16 APVMQSIHPLWHHNN
+16 
-31 ESDID
+31 
-36 WMDMER
+36 MER
-42 VIGAALAGDQQAIAR
+42 VIGAALAGDQQAIAK

-69 CYNVVG
+69 CYNIVG

-81 ELAHDAFVLAFS
+81 ELSHDAFVLAFS
-93 KLDHLRDPNRFDAWL
+93 KLDHLRNPERFDAWL
-108 SSITANVALR
+108 SSIAANVALR
-118 YKQRHHTLAT
+118 YKQRHHVLAT
-128 VPVDDM
+128 VPVDDI

-140 ADEASDMPTMGEIM
+140 AEEPTDMPTMDEIM

-219 TPLALLFLRQPEA
+219 TSLALLFLRHSKT
-232 IDEQQPKTADA
+232 IDEQQPKTAETNE
-243 DKPTVTTGDNQQAT
+243 PTVTDDNPQVSRPAS
-257 EPVRQQR
+257 QQR
-264 TGSRNIAITVPDKYE
+264 KVSRNMAITVPERYE
-279 RPIAS
+279 QPNVSIA
-284 MADTTS
+284 DS
-290 VEKSSTQPI
+290 VRHEEVPRQMV
-299 DTTTERPNHELPHL
+299 DTTTVPVENVLPYL
-313 KLNGDIHFANVGHR
+313 KLNGDIHFADIRHGS
-327 TTIRPKQD
+327 TILPKKD
-335 GFKRWSADL
+335 AFKRWSADL
-344 AYIGQPSPE
+344 AYTGQPSPE
-353 ADRMSPHNFVVP
+353 ADLMKPHNFVVP
-365 DFLAPTVPGEP
+365 DYIAPTVPGEP
-376 DPTLIIDNWSDYIDY
+376 EPTLTIDNWSDYIAY
-391 LDVKSDILSDALP
+391 LEVKSDITSGLSEDDR
-404 EEELIMRQIANS
+404 IMRQIAKS
-416 NKPLNNGQIV
+416 NEPLNNGQIV
-426 RKAHHSLPLTYALSL
+426 RKTHHSLPLTYSLSL
-441 RHQATNR
+441 RYQANKR

-462 LFQTGEGPNRIDEKQ
+462 LFQTGEGTNRIDEKQ
-477 RIDYLGVPLKVSYRI
+477 RIEYLGVPLKVSYRI

-501 TSAGVTLEIPVKST
+501 TAAGVTLEIPVKST
-515 VTTDYILNSQPQ
+515 VKTDYILNNQPQ

-533 LDVPLQWSTGVGI
+533 LDVPLQWSTGIGI

-554 SISIFA
+554 TISIFA
-560 EPGVQ
+560 EPGMQ

-571 SGIETYRTQHPFTVT
+571 SGFETYRTQHPFTIT

>member
-1 MLRNKDKSHTEAQKV
+1 
-16 APVMQSIHPLWHHNN
+16 
-31 ESDID
+31 
-36 WMDMER
+36 MDMER
-42 VIGAALAGDQQAIAR
+42 VIGAALAGDQRAIAR

-93 KLDHLRDPNRFDAWL
+93 KLDHLRAPNRFDAWL
-108 SSITANVALR
+108 SSIASNVALR
-118 YKQRHHTLAT
+118 YKQRHHALAT

-134 PDETWI
+134 PDEAWI
-140 ADEASDMPTMGEIM
+140 TDEAASMPSMAEIM

-204 HSLAKYWAVILLALL
+204 HSLAKYWAVILVALL
-219 TPLALLFLRQPEA
+219 TPLAMLFLRQPET
-232 IDEQQPKTADA
+232 IDERQPKTAEA
-243 DKPTVTTGDNQQAT
+243 DKPTGTTGDRQQVT
-257 EPVRQQR
+257 EPVRPQR
-264 TGSRNIAITVPDKYE
+264 TGSRNLAITALEEYE
-279 RPIAS
+279 QPSTS

-299 DTTTERPNHELPHL
+299 DTTTVIPDRELPHL
-313 KLNGDIHFANVGHR
+313 KLNGDIHFANVGHG
-327 TTIRPKQD
+327 TTMRPKKD
-335 GFKRWSADL
+335 SFKRWSADL
-344 AYIGQPSPE
+344 AYTGQPSPE
-353 ADRMSPHNFVVP
+353 ADRMSPHNFVVT
-365 DFLAPTVPGEP
+365 DFLASTVPGES
-376 DPTLIIDNWSDYIDY
+376 DPTLIIDNWRDYVAY
-391 LDVKSDILSDALP
+391 LEEFGDILS
-404 EEELIMRQIANS
+404 EKTETVHVMKQIAMS
-416 NKPLNNGQIV
+416 NEPFNDGQIV
-426 RKAHHSLPLTYALSL
+426 RKTHHRLPLTYSLSL
-441 RHQATNR
+441 RYQATHR

-462 LFQTGEGPNRIDEKQ
+462 LFQTGEGANRIDEKQ

-492 WSGKHVGIY
+492 WTGQHVGIY

-515 VTTDYILNSQPQ
+515 VTTDYILNNKSQ

-554 SISIFA
+554 TISIFA

-565 YYIPDD
+565 YYIPDG
-571 SGIETYRTQHPFTVT
+571 SGFETYRTQHPFTIS

>member
-1 MLRNKDKSHTEAQKV
+1 
-16 APVMQSIHPLWHHNN
+16 MQSFHPIWHHNN
-31 ESDID
+31 KGQLY

-42 VIGAALAGDQQAIAR
+42 VIGAARAGDQQAIAM

-69 CYNVVG
+69 CHNIVG

-81 ELAHDAFVLAFS
+81 ELSHDAFVLAFS
-93 KLDHLRDPNRFDAWL
+93 KLDHLRNPERFDAWL
-108 SSITANVALR
+108 SSIAANVALR
-118 YKQRHHTLAT
+118 YKQRHHVLAT

-140 ADEASDMPTMGEIM
+140 ADEPSDMPTMGEIM

-204 HSLAKYWAVILLALL
+204 HSLAKYWAFILLALL

-257 EPVRQQR
+257 GPVSRQR

-279 RPIAS
+279 RPSAS

-299 DTTTERPNHELPHL
+299 DTTTVIPAHELPHL
-313 KLNGDIHFANVGHR
+313 KNGDIHFADVGHG
-327 TTIRPKQD
+327 TTMQPKKD
-335 GFKRWSADL
+335 SFKRWSADL
-344 AYIGQPSPE
+344 AYTGQPSTE

-365 DFLAPTVPGEP
+365 DFLAPSVPGAP
-376 DPTLIIDNWSDYIDY
+376 DPTRTIDNWSDYIAY
-391 LDVKSDILSDALP
+391 LEVKSDITSGLSEDDR
-404 EEELIMRQIANS
+404 IMRQIAKS
-416 NKPLNNGQIV
+416 NEPLNNGQIV
-426 RKAHHSLPLTYALSL
+426 RKTHHSLPLTYSLSL
-441 RHQATNR
+441 RYQANKR

-462 LFQTGEGPNRIDEKQ
+462 LFQTGEGINRIDEKQ
-477 RIDYLGVPLKVSYRI
+477 RIDYLGVPLRASYRI

-515 VTTDYILNSQPQ
+515 VSTEYILNNQPE

-533 LDVPLQWSTGVGI
+533 LDVPLQWSTGIGI

-560 EPGVQ
+560 EPGMQ
-565 YYIPDD
+565 YYIPDG
-571 SGIETYRTQHPFTVT
+571 SGFETYRTQHPFTIT

>member
-1 MLRNKDKSHTEAQKV
+1 
-16 APVMQSIHPLWHHNN
+16 MQSFHPIWHHNN
-31 ESDID
+31 KGQLY

-42 VIGAALAGDQQAIAR
+42 VIGAARAGNQQAIAK

-69 CYNVVG
+69 CYNIVG

-81 ELAHDAFVLAFS
+81 ELSHDAFVLAFS
-93 KLDHLRDPNRFDAWL
+93 KLDHLRNPGRFDAWL
-108 SSITANVALR
+108 SSIAANVALR

-140 ADEASDMPTMGEIM
+140 EDEPSDMPTMAEIM

-204 HSLAKYWAVILLALL
+204 HSLAKYWAIILLALL
-219 TPLALLFLRQPEA
+219 TPLALLLLRQPKT
-232 IDEQQPKTADA
+232 IVEQQPKTAETN
-243 DKPTVTTGDNQQAT
+243 KPAVTEGNSHETRSAS
-257 EPVRQQR
+257 QQR
-264 TGSRNIAITVPDKYE
+264 KESRNMAITVPE
-279 RPIAS
+279 RYKQPNVSAT
-284 MADTTS
+284 DTAQHEEVPRQT
-290 VEKSSTQPI
+290 V
-299 DTTTERPNHELPHL
+299 DTTTVPVENALPHL
-313 KLNGDIHFANVGHR
+313 KLNGDIHFAYVGHV
-327 TTIRPKQD
+327 TTIQPKRD
-335 GFKRWSADL
+335 DFKRWSADL
-344 AYIGQPSPE
+344 AYTGQPSPE
-353 ADRMSPHNFVVP
+353 SDRMASHNFIVP
-365 DFLAPTVPGEP
+365 DYTAPSVPGEP
-376 DPTLIIDNWSDYIDY
+376 DPTLSIDNWTDYINY
-391 LDVKSDILSDALP
+391 LNECSEIFSELP
-404 EEELIMRQIANS
+404 EKELIMRKIALS
-416 NKPLNNGQIV
+416 NEPLNNGQIV
-426 RKAHHSLPLTYALSL
+426 RKTHHSLPLTYSLSL
-441 RHQATNR
+441 RYQANKR

-462 LFQTGEGPNRIDEKQ
+462 LFQTGEGINRIDEKQ

-515 VTTDYILNSQPQ
+515 VSTEYILNNQPE
-527 LRDSHH
+527 LRDCHH
-533 LDVPLQWSTGVGI
+533 LDVPLQWSTGIGI

-554 SISIFA
+554 TISIFA

-565 YYIPDD
+565 YYIPDG
-571 SGIETYRTQHPFTVT
+571 SGFETYRTQHPFTIT

>member
-1 MLRNKDKSHTEAQKV
+1 
-16 APVMQSIHPLWHHNN
+16 MQSFHPIWHHNN
-31 ESDID
+31 KGQLY

-42 VIGAALAGDQQAIAR
+42 VIGAALAGDQQAIAK

-69 CYNVVG
+69 CYNIVG
-75 NRAVAE
+75 NRALAE
-81 ELAHDAFVLAFS
+81 ELAHDAFVLAFT
-93 KLDHLRDPNRFDAWL
+93 KLDHLHNPNRFDAWL
-108 SSITANVALR
+108 SSIAANVALR
-118 YKQRHHTLAT
+118 YKQRHHALAT
-128 VPVDDM
+128 IPVDDM

-140 ADEASDMPTMGEIM
+140 EDEPTDMPTMAEIM

-204 HSLAKYWAVILLALL
+204 HSLAKYWAIILFALL
-219 TPLALLFLRQPEA
+219 TPLALLLLRQPKT
-232 IDEQQPKTADA
+232 IDEQQPKTAETNEPAVTDNHPPVT
-243 DKPTVTTGDNQQAT
+243 KPAS
-257 EPVRQQR
+257 QQR
-264 TGSRNIAITVPDKYE
+264 KESRNMAVTVPERYE
-279 RPIAS
+279 QPSVSIT
-284 MADTTS
+284 DT
-290 VEKSSTQPI
+290 VQREEVPRQI
-299 DTTTERPNHELPHL
+299 FDTTTVPVENTLPHL
-313 KLNGDIHFANVGHR
+313 KLNGDIHFANVHHG
-327 TTIRPKQD
+327 TTIQPKKD
-335 GFKRWSADL
+335 GFKRWSADF
-344 AYIGQPSPE
+344 AYTGQPFPE
-353 ADRMSPHNFVVP
+353 SNRMTPQHFIVP
-365 DFLAPTVPGEP
+365 DYTAPSVPGEP
-376 DPTLIIDNWSDYIDY
+376 DPTLSIDNWTDYINY
-391 LDVKSDILSDALP
+391 LNECSDIFGELS
-404 EEELIMRQIANS
+404 EEELIMRKIAMS
-416 NKPLNNGQIV
+416 NEPLNNGQIV
-426 RKAHHSLPLTYALSL
+426 HKTNHSLPLTYSLSM
-441 RHQATNR
+441 RYQATHR

-462 LFQTGEGPNRIDEKQ
+462 LFQTGEGINRIDEKQ

-515 VTTDYILNSQPQ
+515 VTTDYILNNQPE
-527 LRDSHH
+527 LRDTHH
-533 LDVPLQWSTGVGI
+533 LDVPLQWSTGIGI

-554 SISIFA
+554 SIGIFA

-565 YYIPDD
+565 YYIPDG
-571 SGIETYRTQHPFTVT
+571 SGFETYRTQHPFTIT

>member
-1 MLRNKDKSHTEAQKV
+1 
-16 APVMQSIHPLWHHNN
+16 
-31 ESDID
+31 
-36 WMDMER
+36 MDGHGSR
-42 VIGAALAGDQQAIAR
+42 HQAALAGDQQAIAK

-69 CYNVVG
+69 CYNIVG

-108 SSITANVALR
+108 SSIAANVALR
-118 YKQRHHTLAT
+118 YKQRHHVLAT

-140 ADEASDMPTMGEIM
+140 ADEPSDMPTMGEIM

-219 TPLALLFLRQPEA
+219 TPLALLLLRQPKA

-243 DKPTVTTGDNQQAT
+243 DKPTVTAGDNQQAT
-257 EPVRQQR
+257 GAVSRQR

-279 RPIAS
+279 RPSAS

-290 VEKSSTQPI
+290 VEKSSTQHI
-299 DTTTERPNHELPHL
+299 DTTTVIPAHELPHL
-313 KLNGDIHFANVGHR
+313 KLNGDIHFADVGHG
-327 TTIRPKQD
+327 TTMRPKKD
-335 GFKRWSADL
+335 SFKRWSADL
-344 AYIGQPSPE
+344 AYTGQPSTE

-365 DFLAPTVPGEP
+365 DYLAPSVPGAP
-376 DPTLIIDNWSDYIDY
+376 DPTRTIDNWSDYLTY
-391 LDVKSDILSDALP
+391 LEVKSDIASGLP
-404 EEELIMRQIANS
+404 KEDLIMRQIAKS
-416 NKPLNNGQIV
+416 NEPLNNGQIV
-426 RKAHHSLPLTYALSL
+426 RKTHHSLPLTYSLSL
-441 RHQATNR
+441 RYQANKR

-462 LFQTGEGPNRIDEKQ
+462 LFQTGEGINRIDEKQ
-477 RIDYLGVPLKVSYRI
+477 RIDYLGVPLRASYRI

-515 VTTDYILNSQPQ
+515 VKTDYILNNQPQ

-533 LDVPLQWSTGVGI
+533 LDVPLQWSTGIGI

-565 YYIPDD
+565 YYIPDG
-571 SGIETYRTQHPFTVT
+571 SGFETYRTQHPFTIT